1 MNHGLRCALGMLS
14 LTFSDMSQ
22 SIIGKHSTAKIN
34 KLNKKGTMTDEEK
47 VKLVSEVMQGFDFE
61 KTRKM
66 MMPSKAKVSINELKV
81 IARNLLFIC
90 LEHTDREF
98 WWAGG
103 MHRGGLCACYDDKW
117 GLSLNY
123 IAVANKVRIPKD

>member
-1 MNHGLRCALGMLS
+1 
-14 LTFSDMSQ
+14 
-22 SIIGKHSTAKIN
+22 
-34 KLNKKGTMTDEEK
+34 MTDEEK
-47 VKLVSEVMQGFDFE
+47 VKLVAEVIQGFDFE

-66 MMPSKAKVSINELKV
+66 MMPSKAKVSIDELKF
-81 IARNLLFIC
+81 IARHLLFMC
-90 LEHTDREF
+90 LEHQDREF

-123 IAVANKVRIPKD
+123 IAVANKVRISKNVTMIIVK